1 MTNEAAI
8 RSLLHILRCK
18 CRNELNLRCKIWHIA
33 LDDDVG
39 QNMDILILG
48 ENESFAEVTIE
59 ILFVLVEMV
68 HYAQELEFEE
78 FV

>member
-1 MTNEAAI
+1 
-8 RSLLHILRCK
+8 
-18 CRNELNLRCKIWHIA
+18 
-33 LDDDVG
+33 
-39 QNMDILILG
+39 MDILILG
-48 ENESFAEVTIE
+48 ENESFAEVAIE